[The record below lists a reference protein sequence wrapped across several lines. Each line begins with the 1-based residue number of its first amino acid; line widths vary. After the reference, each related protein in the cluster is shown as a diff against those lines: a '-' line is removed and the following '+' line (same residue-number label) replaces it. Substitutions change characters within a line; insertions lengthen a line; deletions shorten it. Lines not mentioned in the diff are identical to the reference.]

1 MKLLLGHHDRNDL
14 GAAAVEMA
22 LVLPILILLLGGII
36 DFGFAFNTQ
45 ISLTHAAREG
55 VRVEAIGTGGD
66 GEAAAIAAFSAPA
79 ATNIAASVTRA
90 CPSPDGA
97 RLEVTANSRIFFLS
111 FLPFISNPIPLEG
124 QAVMRCGG

>member
-1 MKLLLGHHDRNDL
+1 VNLFRNRDNDQ

-22 LVLPILILLLGGII
+22 LVLPLLILLLGGII

-55 VRVEAIGTGGD
+55 VRVEAIGIVDGD
-66 GEAAAIAAFSAPA
+66 PEGSALAAFSAPA
-79 ATNIAASVTRA
+79 TSDVEADVDRP
-90 CPSPDGA
+90 CPHADGA
-97 RLEVTANSRIFFLS
+97 RLVVTANSQVFFLS
-111 FLPFISNPIPLEG
+111 FLPFLNNEIPLEG

>member
-1 MKLLLGHHDRNDL
+1 MHPFRRHDNDH
-14 GAAAVEMA
+14 GAAAVELA

-55 VRVEAIGTGGD
+55 VRVEAIGTGD
-66 GEAAAIAAFSAPA
+66 PETSALAAFSAPA
-79 ATNIAASVTRA
+79 ASDVEADVDRPCPDTN
-90 CPSPDGA
+90 GA
-97 RLEVTANSRIFFLS
+97 RLVVKANSQVFVLA
-111 FLPFISNPIPLEG
+111 FLPFVNSEIPLEG